1 MDAPPLPP
9 DEVKV
14 ADVTPV
20 VYEELRRL
28 ARRERYRLSGGHTLS
43 TTALIHEAYLRLS
56 RAPRFAS
63 RGDFLRVA
71 AVAMR
76 RILVDRV
83 RAQLAQKRGGGT
95 KRVDLDDV
103 ADFLV
108 GDAEQ
113 VLAVHEALQRL
124 GALNPRLADLVEC
137 RFFAGYSEPETAGGP
152 GHLRADGPARLDP
165 GPRLAAEGALLR
177 PGGPDPGSPR
187 WPRSRASVVDRAHQ
201 DSCLQAVS
209 LSTPGAVEALKRSSS
224 SESPTP

>member
-9 DEVKV
+9 DEVAV

-28 ARRERYRLSGGHTLS
+28 ARRERFRLSGGHTLS

-56 RAPRFAS
+56 RAPRFAT
-63 RGDFLRVA
+63 RGDFLRIA

-83 RAQLAQKRGGGT
+83 RAQLSQKRGGGT
-95 KRVDLDDV
+95 KRVDIGDV

-137 RFFAGYSEPETAGGP
+137 RFFAGYSEPETAEALGVSERTVQRDWTLARAW
-152 GHLRADGPARLDP
+152 LRKE
-165 GPRLAAEGALLR
+165 LAAR
-177 PGGPDPGSPR
+177 RQP
-187 WPRSRASVVDRAHQ
+187 
-201 DSCLQAVS
+201 
-209 LSTPGAVEALKRSSS
+209 
-224 SESPTP
+224 